1 MRNKNFENK
10 EKNFIMFIFFFILL
24 YEIISEEMFFIYHIL
39 TYLHMDTIYIVK
51 ELTIARNTRIQMQEY
66 KNNYKQY
73 IITKIII
80 DTLFRVWCI
89 TICMNAK
96 Y

>member
-1 MRNKNFENK
+1 
-10 EKNFIMFIFFFILL
+10 
-24 YEIISEEMFFIYHIL
+24 MFFIYHIL

-96 Y
+96 YWSYKIKSNGLYNHAIEIQFDIVQWFSL